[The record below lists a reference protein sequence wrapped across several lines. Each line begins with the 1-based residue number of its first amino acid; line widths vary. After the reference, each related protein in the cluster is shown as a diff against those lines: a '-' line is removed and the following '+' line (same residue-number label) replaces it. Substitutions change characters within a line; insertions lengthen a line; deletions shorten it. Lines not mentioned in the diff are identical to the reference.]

1 MNIGRVVEWLTIL
14 KTNES
19 MTYFGHI
26 GTCIAKSFTAEGRTS
41 LVQYACLTSFQ
52 WLICL
57 ALVVLGV
64 VSMSRGASSDALT
77 IIGLIGLAYLLVSL
91 PTMWNATIR
100 RLHDISSS
108 GGSVAV
114 FVLHAIFAVGTV
126 TSWRFQGD
134 GALTIALTCFA
145 AGTLLW
151 ALFIIRDLWTLGCG
165 VENDYGLPPSENEET
180 PEGVRTLFKYIR
192 VGIISLLSIWGLLMV
207 VGTVCG
213 YFVKGKKASPTE
225 YPVERHS
232 RYIPDNELET
242 ALREV
247 NKTCP
252 QKYGPIT
259 YEKAELSR
267 EERILQYNYTV
278 DLGGELDIQKFKTAL
293 KWELT
298 SMVEQ
303 MKRDPKTLAFLNVLL
318 RNNFGI
324 RARYVIKPSNEIVQ
338 DELSAREIRQIL
350 DK

>member
-1 MNIGRVVEWLTIL
+1 
-14 KTNES
+14 

-26 GTCIAKSFTAEGRTS
+26 GACIAKSFSAEGRTS

-57 ALVVLGV
+57 VLVVLGV
-64 VSMSRGASSDALT
+64 VSMSRDASSDT
-77 IIGLIGLAYLLVSL
+77 IAIVVIVWLAYLLVSL

-100 RLHDISSS
+100 RLHDVSSS

-114 FVLHAIFAVGTV
+114 FALHAIFAVGTV

-180 PEGVRTLFKYIR
+180 PEGVKTLFKYIR

-232 RYIPDNELET
+232 RYVPYNELET
-242 ALREV
+242 ALREI

-252 QKYGPIT
+252 QKHGPIT

-267 EERILQYNYTV
+267 EERIFQYNYTV
-278 DLGGELDIQKFKTAL
+278 DLEAELDIQKFKAAL
-293 KWELT
+293 KLEMT
-298 SMVEQ
+298 SMIEQ
-303 MKRDPKTLAFLNVLL
+303 MRRDPKALAFLNALV

-338 DELSAREIRQIL
+338 CEVFSWEIRQIL
-350 DK
+350 GDKLLKS

>member
-1 MNIGRVVEWLTIL
+1 
-14 KTNES
+14 

-26 GTCIAKSFTAEGRTS
+26 GTCIAKSFSAEGRTS

-57 ALVVLGV
+57 VLVVLGV

-100 RLHDISSS
+100 RFHDISSS
-108 GGSVAV
+108 GGAIGV
-114 FVLHAIFAVGTV
+114 FVLHAIFAIGSVA
-126 TSWRFQGD
+126 SWRFQGY

-213 YFVKGKKASPTE
+213 YFVKGKKASPAE

-232 RYIPDNELET
+232 RYVPYNELET

-247 NKTCP
+247 NRSCP
-252 QKYGPIT
+252 QRIDQIT
-259 YEKAELSR
+259 ILQSAELDWEKR
-267 EERILQYNYTV
+267 KFQYNYILSPEDEFNV
-278 DLGGELDIQKFKTAL
+278 HVFKAVQKEFSGSLIERMKSDPDAL
-293 KWELT
+293 I
-298 SMVEQ
+298 
-303 MKRDPKTLAFLNVLL
+303 FLSILVK
-318 RNNFGI
+318 NNFGL
-324 RARYVIKPSNEIVQ
+324 RFRYVIKPSNEIVQ
-338 DELSAREIRQIL
+338 YEVFSWEIRQIL
-350 DK
+350 EDK

>member
-1 MNIGRVVEWLTIL
+1 
-14 KTNES
+14 

-26 GTCIAKSFTAEGRTS
+26 GTCIAKSFSAEGRTS

-57 ALVVLGV
+57 VLVVLGV
-64 VSMSRGASSDALT
+64 VSMSRDASSDT
-77 IIGLIGLAYLLVSL
+77 IAIVVIVWLAYLLVSL

-100 RLHDISSS
+100 RFHDISSS
-108 GGSVAV
+108 GGAIVV
-114 FVLHAIFAVGTV
+114 FVLHAIFAVGSV
-126 TSWRFQGD
+126 ASWRFQGN
-134 GALTIALTCFA
+134 GALTVALTCFA

-151 ALFIIRDLWTLGCG
+151 ALFIIRDLWTLGCE

-180 PEGVRTLFKYIR
+180 PEGVKTLFKYIR

-207 VGTVCG
+207 VGTICG

-232 RYIPDNELET
+232 RYVPYDELET

-252 QKYGPIT
+252 QKHGSIT

-267 EERILQYNYTV
+267 EERIFQYNYTV
-278 DLGGELDIQKFKTAL
+278 DSEAELDIQKFKDAL
-293 KWELT
+293 KLEMT
-298 SMVEQ
+298 SMIEQ
-303 MKRDPKTLAFLNVLL
+303 MRRDPKALAFLNALV

-324 RARYVIKPSNEIVQ
+324 RAMYVIKPSYEIVQ
-338 DELSAREIRQIL
+338 DELSAREIRQL
-350 DK
+350 LEE